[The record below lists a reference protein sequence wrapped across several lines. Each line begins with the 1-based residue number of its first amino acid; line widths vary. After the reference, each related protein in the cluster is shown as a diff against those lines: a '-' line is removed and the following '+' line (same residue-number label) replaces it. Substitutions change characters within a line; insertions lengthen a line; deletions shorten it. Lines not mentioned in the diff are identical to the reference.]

1 MAQTEPT
8 TEPALVTAGDTIVWR
23 RSLADYP
30 ASAGWVLKYRLINAG
45 AKYDITAAASGDEH
59 RVSVTAATSATWTA
73 GDYAWTAWVEGSSS
87 ERYTV
92 GTGQLTVKPN
102 LAAVSAAGFDTRSAA
117 QQALD
122 GLKAALKTYVSSRGH
137 VAEYTIAGRVMKFRS
152 ATEIAD
158 QIAFWER
165 EVAKEEQAER
175 LAKGLPSRRR
185 VLVRLR

>member
-8 TEPALVTAGDTIVWR
+8 TEPALVTAGDTLVWR

-30 ASAGWVLKYRLINAG
+30 ASAWTLKYRLINAG

-59 RVSVTAATSATWTA
+59 RVSVSAATSAAWTA
-73 GDYAWTAWVEGSSS
+73 GDYTWTAWVEGGSS

-92 GTGQLTVKPN
+92 GSGKLTVKPN
-102 LAAVSAAGFDTRSAA
+102 LAAVSAAGFDTRSQA

-122 GLKAALKTYVSSRGH
+122 GLKAALTTYVSSRGH
-137 VAEYTIAGRVMKFRS
+137 VAEYTIAGRMMKFRS
-152 ATEIAD
+152 ASEIEE
-158 QIAFWER
+158 QIRFWER
-165 EVAKEEQAER
+165 ELAKEEQAER